1 MSTKHPTQRKR
12 TDPRANYLH
21 AGVDTDG
28 SHHVYRTI
36 DETIHVITPAGDRE
50 HVEQLDGRSVHEWM
64 AFVADVRGWTEQYL
78 VDSFGDALEQAT
90 DTDGGA

>member
-12 TDPRANYLH
+12 TDPRANYIH

-28 SHHVYRTI
+28 SHHVYRTV
-36 DETIHVITPAGDRE
+36 DETIIVVDTDGRRE

-64 AFVADVRGWTEQYL
+64 AFVAQKRGWTTQYL
-78 VDSFGDALEQAT
+78 VDSFGDFLAES
-90 DTDGGA
+90 TDGDA